1 MELDLM
7 KDFLMIWL
15 VLMYY
20 SIIEYGN
27 LGIGLNVEVVSKVKE
42 YILIFVFYFLFFEVY
57 YFWLYLQFSD
67 NWQDKYYI
75 K

>member
-27 LGIGLNVEVVSKVKE
+27 MGIGLNVEVVSKVKE
-42 YILIFVFYFLFFEVY
+42 YILFFVFYFLFFEVY

-67 NWQDKYYI
+67 NWQDKYYM

>member
-27 LGIGLNVEVVSKVKE
+27 MGIGLNVEVVSKVKE

-57 YFWLYLQFSD
+57 YFWLYL
-67 NWQDKYYI
+67 
-75 K
+75 

>member
-27 LGIGLNVEVVSKVKE
+27 MGIGLNVEVVSKVKE

-67 NWQDKYYI
+67 NWYDKYYI

>member
-20 SIIEYGN
+20 NIIEYGN
-27 LGIGLNVEVVSKVKE
+27 MVFGLNVKVVSR
-42 YILIFVFYFLFFEVY
+42 LNNIF
-57 YFWLYLQFSD
+57 
-67 NWQDKYYI
+67 
-75 K
+75 

>member
-20 SIIEYGN
+20 NIIEYGN
-27 LGIGLNVEVVSKVKE
+27 MGFGLNVEVVSG
-42 YILIFVFYFLFFEVY
+42 LNNIF
-57 YFWLYLQFSD
+57 
-67 NWQDKYYI
+67 
-75 K
+75 

>member
-27 LGIGLNVEVVSKVKE
+27 MGIGLNVEVVSKVKE
-42 YILIFVFYFLFFEVY
+42 YILFFIF
-57 YFWLYLQFSD
+57 
-67 NWQDKYYI
+67 
-75 K
+75 

>member
-27 LGIGLNVEVVSKVKE
+27 MGIGLNVEVVSKVKE

>member
-27 LGIGLNVEVVSKVKE
+27 MGIGLNVEVVSKVKE
-42 YILIFVFYFLFFEVY
+42 YILFFVFYFLFFEVY
-57 YFWLYLQFSD
+57 YFWLYLQFGD

>member
-27 LGIGLNVEVVSKVKE
+27 MGIGLNVEVVSKVKE
-42 YILIFVFYFLFFEVY
+42 YILIFVFYFL
-57 YFWLYLQFSD
+57 
-67 NWQDKYYI
+67 KYIIFGYI
-75 K
+75 YSLVIIGRINII

>member
-27 LGIGLNVEVVSKVKE
+27 MGIGLNVEVVSKVKE
-42 YILIFVFYFLFFEVY
+42 YILFFVFYFLFFEVY
-57 YFWLYLQFSD
+57 YFWLYL
-67 NWQDKYYI
+67 
-75 K
+75 

>member
-1 MELDLM
+1 MKLDLM

-27 LGIGLNVEVVSKVKE
+27 MGIGLNVEVVSKVKE
-42 YILIFVFYFLFFEVY
+42 YILFVVFYFLFFEVY
-57 YFWLYLQFSD
+57 YFWLYL
-67 NWQDKYYI
+67 
-75 K
+75 

>member
-20 SIIEYGN
+20 NIIEYGN
-27 LGIGLNVEVVSKVKE
+27 MGFGLNVKVVSR
-42 YILIFVFYFLFFEVY
+42 LNNIF
-57 YFWLYLQFSD
+57 
-67 NWQDKYYI
+67 
-75 K
+75 

>member
-27 LGIGLNVEVVSKVKE
+27 MGIGLNVEVVSKVKE
-42 YILIFVFYFLFFEVY
+42 YILFFVFYFLFFEVY